1 MPGKDNLVADTLSRS
16 QIASINCNNSFDLI
30 SIAKAQQGLTFE
42 DNKYK
47 AFELGDNLQIFC
59 EISTANPRPFV
70 PVDLRFTIFSFFH
83 KMSHPGK
90 KATSRLVGSR
100 YFWPTIKPDVQKW
113 VAECLSCQS
122 SKVHRHTKNP

>member
-47 AFELGDNLQIFC
+47 AFELSNNLQIFC
-59 EISTANPRPFV
+59 VVSTANPRAFV
-70 PVDLRFTIFSFFH
+70 PIDLRFTTSSFCH
-83 KMSHPGK
+83 EMSHLGK
-90 KATSRLVGSR
+90 KATSRSR

-113 VAECLSCQS
+113 VAECLSCQT

>member
-47 AFELGDNLQIFC
+47 AFELVNNVQFFC
-59 EISTANPRPFV
+59 EINPANPRPFV
-70 PVDLRFTIFSFFH
+70 PVDLGFRIFFF
-83 KMSHPGK
+83 
-90 KATSRLVGSR
+90 
-100 YFWPTIKPDVQKW
+100 
-113 VAECLSCQS
+113 
-122 SKVHRHTKNP
+122 